1 VVSGTGS
8 LTKSGAGLL
17 TLAGA
22 NTFTGGTTVTAGK
35 LTLGNAS
42 ALGTAAATVTGGE
55 LDLGG
60 FTLAKSVT
68 LSAGTLS
75 HGTLSNS
82 ALSVAAGTVS
92 ANLAGSTTVTKTGA
106 GTATLAVANTYT
118 GATAVQAGTLALGDA
133 AALGT
138 STVTVAIGATLDLAG
153 LNVTGATLLLNGG
166 AIANATAYTG
176 SVGFA
181 AGITSFGAADLT
193 SLDAN
198 VAVRVA
204 AGQTLDAA
212 ALTRAI
218 DFRGGSLAN
227 LGSFAGALTVKG
239 ALDASA
245 TGLSTGAINLTSTG
259 SIALGSTAS
268 AKTINYQGGAL
279 SGANYTGDLAFT
291 GAVTM
296 AGVVTA
302 GNFTLNSGDTLT
314 VAVNGSSAN
323 IKLLGGTVDFG
334 GRASTSSVAYTSGT
348 IANGAGFTGDVSYS
362 GALTLTQGA
371 FGAGRILV
379 GSTNTAN
386 FGAGFSNRVS
396 YSGGTIQNGAN
407 YAGTLTVN
415 SGATLDAATNL
426 AGSIV
431 LANGSQLTGVGTVG
445 SVTAKNGASVSTG
458 VSTPGLLTT
467 AGFTLEAGSTLK
479 VNLKDGTAAR
489 GVGYDSVAVTGLLD
503 LSALSSA
510 NRVTLQIK
518 SLDAN
523 GLAGNLA
530 VQNFSWNDPK
540 NFTLFSYGTL
550 SLGTGVAISDIF
562 SIDYS
567 GFQDAHGVA
576 ARADWFTISNDTQ
589 NGAIVLTAIPEPST
603 YGLAIGALALAA
615 AALRRRRKNKAAD
628 ASAQ

>member
-1 VVSGTGS
+1 
-8 LTKSGAGLL
+8 
-17 TLAGA
+17 
-22 NTFTGGTTVTAGK
+22 
-35 LTLGNAS
+35 
-42 ALGTAAATVTGGE
+42 
-55 LDLGG
+55 
-60 FTLAKSVT
+60 
-68 LSAGTLS
+68 
-75 HGTLSNS
+75 
-82 ALSVAAGTVS
+82 
-92 ANLAGSTTVTKTGA
+92 
-106 GTATLAVANTYT
+106 
-118 GATAVQAGTLALGDA
+118 
-133 AALGT
+133 
-138 STVTVAIGATLDLAG
+138 
-153 LNVTGATLLLNGG
+153 
-166 AIANATAYTG
+166 
-176 SVGFA
+176 
-181 AGITSFGAADLT
+181 
-193 SLDAN
+193 
-198 VAVRVA
+198 
-204 AGQTLDAA
+204 
-212 ALTRAI
+212 
-218 DFRGGSLAN
+218 
-227 LGSFAGALTVKG
+227 
-239 ALDASA
+239 
-245 TGLSTGAINLTSTG
+245 
-259 SIALGSTAS
+259 
-268 AKTINYQGGAL
+268 
-279 SGANYTGDLAFT
+279 
-291 GAVTM
+291 
-296 AGVVTA
+296 
-302 GNFTLNSGDTLT
+302 NFTLNSGDTLT

-334 GRASTSSVAYTSGT
+334 GRTSTSSVAYTSGT

-386 FGAGFSNRVS
+386 FGAGFNNRVS

-431 LANGSQLTGVGTVG
+431 LANGSQLTGVGSVG
-445 SVTAKNGASVSTG
+445 SVTAKSGASVSTG

-467 AGFTLEAGSTLK
+467 AGFALEAGSTLK

-503 LSALSSA
+503 LSGLSSA
-510 NRVTLQIK
+510 NRVTLQLK

-523 GLAGNLA
+523 GLTGNLA

-540 NFTLFSYGTL
+540 NFTLFTYGTL

-615 AALRRRRKNKAAD
+615 AALRRRRKIKATD